1 MNPEQLWETTM
12 DPETRTLLKV
22 MVDDAVMAD
31 QIFQTLMGDSVDPR
45 REFIEANAKFASN
58 LDV

>member
-1 MNPEQLWETTM
+1 M

-22 MVDDAVMAD
+22 TQEDALQAD
-31 QIFQTLMGDSVDPR
+31 AIFQTLMGDAVDPR
-45 REFIEANAKFASN
+45 REFIEASAKFASN